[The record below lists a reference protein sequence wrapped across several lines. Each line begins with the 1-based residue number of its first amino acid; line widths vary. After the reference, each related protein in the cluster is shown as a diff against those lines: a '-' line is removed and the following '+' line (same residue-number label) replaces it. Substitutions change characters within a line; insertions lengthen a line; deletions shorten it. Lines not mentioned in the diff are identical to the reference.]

1 VRIVQV
7 TPFFHP
13 HAGGVE
19 SHVRGLAR
27 EFAREGHDVTVVTS
41 RYDRRLPREEH
52 LDGFRILRT
61 RTLGLVFNTPFDVGT
76 GGVLRDLDAD
86 VVHLHY
92 PPPITSFFATRTL
105 QRRNIPVCLTYHCD
119 LYLPGFTGRLIAGL
133 YQRVFLPPTLR
144 RVGRIV
150 VHTRSYG
157 VTSAMLR
164 GRELAVIPSVV
175 DLDRFRPSLDGT
187 DLRVNLRLDGKRI
200 LSFTGRLVPHKGVDV
215 ILQALTQLP
224 DDVVLLVIGAGPV
237 LRSLLGL
244 ARRLGVA
251 DRVRFCPAIS
261 DDDLPRYLA
270 MSDVFVFPSQSRLE
284 GFGLAVAEA
293 MAVGLPVVIADMPGV
308 REVIEP
314 GQEGLLAEPLLASDL
329 AAKIRVL
336 LDDPSLARRMGA
348 AGRRRAEERY
358 GLPTVAHQLLSL
370 YGDLHAAGLSGP

>member
-1 VRIVQV
+1 MRIVQV
-7 TPFFHP
+7 APFFHP

-19 SHVRGLAR
+19 SHVRSLAR

-41 RYDRRLPREEH
+41 RFQPSLARDERMEGYRV
-52 LDGFRILRT
+52 LRT
-61 RTLGLVFNTPFDVGT
+61 RTLGIAFNTPFDIGT
-76 GGVLRDLDAD
+76 SGVLRGLDAD

-92 PPPITSFFATRTL
+92 PPPFTSFFATRGL
-105 QRRNIPVCLTYHCD
+105 QRRNVPVCLTYHCD
-119 LYLPGFTGRLIAGL
+119 LYLAGAAGRLLAGL

-164 GRELAVIPSVV
+164 GRELSVIPSVV
-175 DLDRFRPSLDGT
+175 DLDWFRPGLDAS
-187 DLRVNLRLDGKRI
+187 DLRGDLRLEGKRV
-200 LSFTGRLVPHKGVDV
+200 LGFTGRLVPHKGVDV
-215 ILQALTQLP
+215 ILRALTQLP
-224 DDVVLLVIGAGPV
+224 DDVVLLVVGAGPRLPNLV
-237 LRSLLGL
+237 GL
-244 ARRLGVA
+244 ARRLGVS
-251 DRVRFCPAIS
+251 DRVRFCASVS

-270 MSDVFVFPSQSRLE
+270 LADVFVFPSQSRLE

-314 GQEGLLAEPLLASDL
+314 GQEGLLAEPLLAGDL
-329 AAKIRVL
+329 AQKVRTL
-336 LDDPSLARRMGA
+336 LDDPALARRMGA

-358 GLPTVAHQLLSL
+358 GLSTVAHQLLSL
-370 YGDLHAAGLSGP
+370 YADLHEAGLSGP